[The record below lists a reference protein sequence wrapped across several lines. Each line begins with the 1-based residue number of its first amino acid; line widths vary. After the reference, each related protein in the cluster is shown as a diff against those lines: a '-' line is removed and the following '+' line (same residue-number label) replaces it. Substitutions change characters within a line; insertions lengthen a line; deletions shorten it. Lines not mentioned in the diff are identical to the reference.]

1 MGLSDSKPVLTAEDR
16 ALRETA
22 KANLVGRR
30 KAEIENAQKQ
40 YVNSYENKNAL
51 VDVKEIAT
59 FFKVTEGQASTKSFR

>member
-22 KANLVGRR
+22 KADLVGRR

-59 FFKVTEGQASTKSFR
+59 FFIN